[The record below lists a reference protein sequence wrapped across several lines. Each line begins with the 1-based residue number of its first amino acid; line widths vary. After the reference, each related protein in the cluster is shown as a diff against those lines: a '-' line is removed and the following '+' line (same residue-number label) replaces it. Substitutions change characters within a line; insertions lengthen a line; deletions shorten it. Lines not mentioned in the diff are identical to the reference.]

1 MQFSIVFKTFEK
13 ECRNTKEN
21 EFVEC
26 LVYSQERAVVMT
38 GKQVDS
44 CAPDKLNEIGR
55 WFKPWF
61 FKHVETFFDYGGEST
76 EYIRLRDY
84 YHRHSRQAQWRIYM
98 HNLYL
103 HIKFMVIT

>member
-1 MQFSIVFKTFEK
+1 MQFYIVLKTFEK

-26 LVYSQERAVVMT
+26 LVYGQERAVVMT

-84 YHRHSRQAQWRIYM
+84 YHRHSRQA
-98 HNLYL
+98 
-103 HIKFMVIT
+103 K